1 MAISIDWGTKVIS
14 VPKTFLSLVSG
25 TLYELDSDTF
35 RLALK
40 DLEDDEEGIPFPDT
54 HQHNT
59 EVTLSGVTFV
69 RTIEI
74 INGYTVEFED
84 GQYTV
89 SIIGSNNNIQDVAGG
104 VLVQNQVQVIPN
116 NTAGYISVGTGGG
129 GGWDDLLA
137 DNRVSGSFGEAIR
150 RILWRS
156 N

>member
-84 GQYTV
+84 VQYTV
-89 SIIGSNNNIQDVAGG
+89 AAVDGMTCSQTIAYPAA
-104 VLVQNQVQVIPN
+104 LVKPSDASCGDQID
-116 NTAGYISVGTGGG
+116 S
-129 GGWDDLLA
+129 
-137 DNRVSGSFGEAIR
+137 
-150 RILWRS
+150 
-156 N
+156 